1 MYKVITECIFS
12 FIREGSLRFLKR
24 SSEYWHHCS
33 LWLLLVVTPVVYI
46 IIWIY
51 IHISVFICKIVIRIL
66 IFNLHGKMIHLVT
79 DQECWGTSQYTYI
92 IREKRCAKYLT
103 LTLLISS
110 SNCSI
115 YYTTVYSKR
124 TQPSKWLMKS
134 KKWVFIIKIRPK
146 WISTNLCKEK
156 SWCQL
161 SSRYLKLFNKIW
173 LYQEGYDSKK
183 VLQSFN

>member
-1 MYKVITECIFS
+1 MILNTFCGMFLLRCAVHGQLSLFFEGRIRIQFLFSRVRSRSGHYQLGSATGLLHGSVGSVCLSLGAIF
-12 FIREGSLRFLKR
+12 LVKWYAHLKCTWFWLPH
-24 SSEYWHHCS
+24 S
-33 LWLLLVVTPVVYI
+33 LLLANA
-46 IIWIY
+46 
-51 IHISVFICKIVIRIL
+51 RL
-66 IFNLHGKMIHLVT
+66 
-79 DQECWGTSQYTYI
+79 SQYTYI

-146 WISTNLCKEK
+146 WIGSNLCKEK

-161 SSRYLKLFNKIW
+161 SSR
-173 LYQEGYDSKK
+173 
-183 VLQSFN
+183 